1 MGEKDLPIGDVLKS
15 VYLSLANSYKTAAET
30 IENVCGKKI
39 DLINI
44 VGGGSKDAYLNE
56 LTKKITGKRVLTGP
70 TEGTATGNLIAQ
82 FMYLDKSL
90 TLEKMRQAVKASFE
104 IKEV

>member
-1 MGEKDLPIGDVLKS
+1 M
-15 VYLSLANSYKTAAET
+15 
-30 IENVCGKKI
+30 CGKKI

-56 LTKKITGKRVLTGP
+56 LTKEITGKRVLTGP

-82 FMYLDKSL
+82 FMYIDKSL